1 MAFEEHRQRLFSLAY
16 RMLGSAVDAEDV
28 VQAAWLKLSGVS
40 DVRDEAALLTT
51 ITTRLCLDELRSAR
65 RAREAYV
72 GPWLPEPVLSSDLG
86 PLETAEQRESVS
98 LGAVVLLERLN
109 PAERAVCVLRDAFG
123 YPYAEIAR
131 VLDRTEAGCRQLH
144 RRARQRLADETVRFD
159 VATEDHRALTEQLF
173 TAAALGDLAGL
184 ESMLADEVILV
195 SDGGGKVQAARRPV
209 RGASDVARF
218 LIGIAAKL
226 EPGLEIAAVEVNG
239 VPSLLLL
246 RDGAVHSVS
255 QVLRSGGRVHRVLI
269 VMAPDKLA
277 RLSRPGVLSRQE
289 A

>member
-1 MAFEEHRQRLFSLAY
+1 VAFEEHRQRLFSLAY